1 MCFVASAIASRSKAR
16 PPAEASL
23 KRYSL
28 KRYADMGR
36 TGTSA
41 LAHFLDP
48 AGSDAF
54 KAFGK
59 RNAKC
64 IGNHPVTLKGPLP

>member
-16 PPAEASL
+16 PPAEA
-23 KRYSL
+23 SL